1 MPPRTRRCAGRGPG
15 PARDEAADALRARAS
30 EQGVE
35 VDVRALDVTDVA
47 QARDL
52 VAALAT
58 ELGGID
64 VLVNNAGAGFVGSL
78 EQTSDDDLRH
88 VLETNFFSV
97 ATMTR
102 LVLPGQRARLSGRI
116 VTVTSVGGV
125 VGQPFNDAYCA
136 AKFAAEGLLE
146 SLAPVASTFGVH
158 VSVVEPGR
166 VASEFLATATAS
178 AEAMQDAGEDYTV
191 PFASYLERAR
201 TSFAGAQQPAEVAAV
216 VVQAATEDEPRFR
229 YQTSDLSRGF
239 VGLKLGDL
247 DGGAV
252 VGATTTWIT

>member
-1 MPPRTRRCAGRGPG
+1 M
-15 PARDEAADALRARAS
+15 
-30 EQGVE
+30 
-35 VDVRALDVTDVA
+35 A

-52 VAALAT
+52 VAALET
-58 ELGGID
+58 ERGGID

-229 YQTSDLSRGF
+229 HQTSDLSRGF